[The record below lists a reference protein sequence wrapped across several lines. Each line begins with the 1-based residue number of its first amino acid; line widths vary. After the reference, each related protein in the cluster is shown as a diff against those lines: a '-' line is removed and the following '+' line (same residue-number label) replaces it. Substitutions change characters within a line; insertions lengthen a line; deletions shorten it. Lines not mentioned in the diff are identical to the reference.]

1 MADTKTQDTTE
12 AAPDATSAEEVV
24 AAVTNG
30 DAGSGA
36 DGPTFSL
43 ELNQDQKDV
52 QEWAHGF
59 AEKVVRPAAA
69 EWDEREE
76 TPWPIIQEAAKIGLY
91 GFESLAQFWGDPTGL
106 QLPIVNEELFWGDA
120 GIGMSIFGT
129 SLAVAAIFGQGT
141 PEQMG
146 EWIPQCFGSED
157 DPKVAS
163 FCSSEPDAGSDVSAI
178 RTTAKYDE
186 GKDEWVLNGQKAW
199 ATNGGIAD
207 VHVIIASV
215 DRELGSRGHAAFIVP
230 PGTKGC
236 EQGTKVKKHGIRA
249 SHTADVHLDDCR
261 VPGACL
267 LGGKEKLDE
276 RLARVREGKK
286 SKGQA
291 AMQTF
296 EASRPTVG
304 AQAVGIAR
312 AAYEYA
318 LDYAKERQQFGKPIV
333 ENQAIAFTLADMKL
347 EIDAARLLVWR
358 AAWMGRN
365 GHEFTNAEGSMS
377 KLKAGEVATWA
388 TERAIQILGGNGYT
402 REFPVERMHRD
413 AKIYTIF
420 EGTSEIQRLVISRA
434 ISGHH
439 IK

>member
-1 MADTKTQDTTE
+1 MADSSVADVDANALLDE
-12 AAPDATSAEEVV
+12 ANSTSEAQGEPQF
-24 AAVTNG
+24 T
-30 DAGSGA
+30 
-36 DGPTFSL
+36 L
-43 ELNQDQKDV
+43 ELNQDQKDIR
-52 QEWAHGF
+52 EWVHGF
-59 AEKVVRPAAA
+59 AEGVVRPAAA

-91 GFESLAQFWGDPTGL
+91 SFEAMGQFWADPTGL
-106 QLPIVNEELFWGDA
+106 TLPISNEELFWGDA
-120 GIGMSIFGT
+120 GIGMAIMGT
-129 SLAVAAIFGQGT
+129 TLAVAAIFGQGT

-146 EWIPQCFGSED
+146 EWIPQCFGSVD
-157 DPKVAS
+157 DVKLAA
-163 FCSSEPDAGSDVSAI
+163 FCASEPDAGSDVSGI

-186 GKDEWVLNGQKAW
+186 AKDEWVINGQKAW
-199 ATNGGIAD
+199 ATNGGIAN
-207 VHVIIASV
+207 VHVVIASV
-215 DRELGSRGHAAFIVP
+215 DRELGSRGHAAFVIP
-230 PGTKGC
+230 PGTPGC
-236 EQGTKVKKHGIRA
+236 EQGAKVKKHGLRA

-261 VPGACL
+261 VPGSCL

-286 SKGQA
+286 AKSQA

-304 AQAVGIAR
+304 AQALGIAR

-318 LDYAKERQQFGKPIV
+318 LDYAKEREQFGKKII
-333 ENQAIAFTLADMKL
+333 ENQSIAFDLANMKL

-365 GHEFTNAEGSMS
+365 GHKFENAEGSMS
-377 KLKAGEVATWA
+377 KLKAGEVAVWV

-413 AKIYTIF
+413 SKIYTIF
-420 EGTSEIQRLVISRA
+420 EGTSEIQQLVISRA
-434 ISGHH
+434 ISGLH

>member
-1 MADTKTQDTTE
+1 MADSSVADVDAQALLDE
-12 AAPDATSAEEVV
+12 ANSTAGAEGEPKF
-24 AAVTNG
+24 T
-30 DAGSGA
+30 
-36 DGPTFSL
+36 L
-43 ELNQDQKDV
+43 ELNQDQKDIR
-52 QEWAHGF
+52 EWVHGF
-59 AEKVVRPAAA
+59 AEGVVRPAAE

-76 TPWPIIQEAAKIGLY
+76 TPWPVIQEAAKIGLY
-91 GFESLAQFWGDPTGL
+91 SFEAVGQFWADETGL
-106 QLPIVNEELFWGDA
+106 TLPIANEELFWGDA
-120 GIGMSIFGT
+120 GIGMAIMGT
-129 SLAVAAIFGQGT
+129 TLAVAAIFGQGT

-146 EWIPQCFGSED
+146 EWNPQCYGTAD
-157 DPKVAS
+157 DVKLGA
-163 FCSSEPDAGSDVSAI
+163 FCASEPDAGSDVSGI

-186 GKDEWVLNGQKAW
+186 AKDEWVLNGQKAW
-199 ATNGGIAD
+199 ATNGGIAN
-207 VHVIIASV
+207 VHVVIASV
-215 DRELGSRGHAAFIVP
+215 DRELGSRGHAAFVIP
-230 PGTKGC
+230 PNTPGC
-236 EQGTKVKKHGIRA
+236 EQGAKVKKHGLRA

-261 VPGACL
+261 IPGSCL

-286 SKGQA
+286 AKSQA

-304 AQAVGIAR
+304 AQALGIAR

-318 LDYAKERQQFGKPIV
+318 LQYAKEREQFGRPIV
-333 ENQAIAFTLADMKL
+333 ENQSIAFDLANMKL

-358 AAWMGRN
+358 AAWMGRQ
-365 GHEFTNAEGSMS
+365 GHKFENAEGSMS
-377 KLKAGEVATWA
+377 KLKAGEVAVWV

-413 AKIYTIF
+413 SKIYTIF

-434 ISGHH
+434 ISGLH

>member
-1 MADTKTQDTTE
+1 MSDQTAVAE
-12 AAPDATSAEEVV
+12 AEQAFGEASSDGAAE
-24 AAVTNG
+24 
-30 DAGSGA
+30 
-36 DGPTFSL
+36 GPAFTL
-43 ELNQDQKDV
+43 ELNQDQKDIR
-52 QEWAHGF
+52 EWVHGF
-59 AEKVVRPAAA
+59 AEGVVRPAAS

-76 TPWPIIQEAAKIGLY
+76 TPWPVIQEAAKIGLY
-91 GFESLAQFWGDPTGL
+91 SFEALGQFFADETGL
-106 QLPIVNEELFWGDA
+106 TLPIANEELFWGDA
-120 GIGMSIFGT
+120 GIGMAIMGT

-146 EWIPQCFGSED
+146 EWIPQCFGTAE
-157 DPKVAS
+157 DPKVAA

-186 GKDEWVLNGQKAW
+186 AKDEWVLNGQKAW

-207 VHVIIASV
+207 GHVIIASV
-215 DRELGSRGHAAFIVP
+215 DRELRSRGHAAFVIP
-230 PGTKGC
+230 PGAAGC
-236 EQGTKVKKHGIRA
+236 EQGAKVKKHGLRA

-261 VPGACL
+261 VPGSCL

-276 RLARVREGKK
+276 RLARVREGKSAK
-286 SKGQA
+286 SQA

-304 AQAVGIAR
+304 SQAVGIAR

-318 LDYAKERQQFGKPIV
+318 LGYAKERQQFGRPII
-333 ENQAIAFTLADMKL
+333 ENQAIAFALADMKM

-358 AAWMGRN
+358 ASWMGRQ
-365 GHEFTNAEGSMS
+365 GQRFENAEGSMS
-377 KLKAGEVATWA
+377 KLKAGEVAVWA

-402 REFPVERMHRD
+402 REYPVERWHRD

-420 EGTSEIQRLVISRA
+420 EGTSEIQRLVVARA
-434 ISGHH
+434 ISGRQ
-439 IK
+439 IR

>member
-1 MADTKTQDTTE
+1 MTE
-12 AAPDATSAEEVV
+12 TAGVAEAEQMLVEPGSDV
-24 AAVTNG
+24 GDQNG
-30 DAGSGA
+30 AKF
-36 DGPTFSL
+36 TL
-43 ELNQDQKDV
+43 ELNQDQKDIRDWV
-52 QEWAHGF
+52 HGF
-59 AEKVVRPAAA
+59 AEGVVRPAAA

-76 TPWPIIQEAAKIGLY
+76 TPWPVIQEAAKIGLY
-91 GFESLAQFWGDPTGL
+91 GFEALAQFWADDTGL
-106 QLPIVNEELFWGDA
+106 TLPIVNEELFWGDA
-120 GIGMSIFGT
+120 GIGMAIMGT

-146 EWIPQCFGSED
+146 EWIHQCFGTED
-157 DPKVAS
+157 EVKLGA
-163 FCSSEPDAGSDVSAI
+163 FCASEPDAGSDVSAI
-178 RTTAKYDE
+178 RTSAKYDE
-186 GKDEWVLNGQKAW
+186 ASDEWVINGQKAW
-199 ATNGGIAD
+199 ATNGGIAN

-215 DRELGSRGHAAFIVP
+215 DRELGSRGHAAFVIP
-230 PGTKGC
+230 PETKGC
-236 EQGTKVKKHGIRA
+236 EQGAKVKKHGLRA

-276 RLARVREGKK
+276 RLARVRDGKK
-286 SKGQA
+286 AKSQA

-304 AQAVGIAR
+304 AQALGIAR

-318 LDYAKERQQFGKPIV
+318 LEYAKERRQFGRAIV
-333 ENQAIAFTLADMKL
+333 ENQSIAFTLADMKM

-365 GHEFTNAEGSMS
+365 GHKFENAEGSMS
-377 KLKAGEVATWA
+377 KLKAGEVAVWS

-413 AKIYTIF
+413 SKIYTIF

-434 ISGHH
+434 ISGVHV
-439 IK
+439 K